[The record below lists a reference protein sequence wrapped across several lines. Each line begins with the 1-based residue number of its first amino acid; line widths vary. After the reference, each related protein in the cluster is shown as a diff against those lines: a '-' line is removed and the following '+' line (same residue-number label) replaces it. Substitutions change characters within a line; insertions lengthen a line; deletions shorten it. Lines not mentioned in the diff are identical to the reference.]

1 LAGELLRAVAGR
13 APSRLSGRVRAHVG
27 FLPELLRGRLP
38 RAPDGRSAAAADQ
51 AAVPAAG
58 ACMSPSLDSVSARI
72 RAALGDDACLSAP
85 EAVEPYLNDFRGLFR
100 GATPLVVLP
109 CSTAAVAAVLSICNE
124 ASVGVVPHGGNTSYC
139 GGATPDATGR
149 QIVL

>member
-1 LAGELLRAVAGR
+1 
-13 APSRLSGRVRAHVG
+13 
-27 FLPELLRGRLP
+27 
-38 RAPDGRSAAAADQ
+38 
-51 AAVPAAG
+51 
-58 ACMSPSLDSVSARI
+58 LDSVIARI

-109 CSTAAVAAVLSICNE
+109 CSTAEVAAVLSICNE

-149 QIVL
+149 QIVLALARMNRVREVDAANFSITAEAGCVLADVQRDAAQAGRYFPLSLGSEGSCQIGGNLAT